1 MSTVYELFRSAS
13 GYTSPYFVVDSTGNL
28 ITQTITV
35 TGSRLELT
43 PNSYIG
49 SSGDLLLSRTT
60 LGSSV
65 VNILG
70 TLTGLTVAG
79 TVSLAGVGNVT
90 LSPTGTVTLS
100 PTGTVTMSPSVTGN
114 INNINIGPT
123 TAATGRFSTLSV
135 TASAAINPSG
145 NVTVSPTGSVTVSP
159 SGAVTV
165 GTVGVA
171 TNLTG
176 QISAVTANQTITF
189 SPTGTGTLI
198 VNPTVTG
205 NINNVAIGA
214 TTASTGRFT
223 SASATAPDEKW
234 NSNTAQLATK
244 RYVENS
250 IMFAYFT
257 GR

>member
-43 PNSYIG
+43 PGSYVS
-49 SSGDLLLSRTT
+49 SSGNLLLSQTT
-60 LGSSV
+60 LGESV

-70 TLTGLTVAG
+70 TLTGLSVAG
-79 TVSLAGVGNVT
+79 AVSLAGTGNIT
-90 LSPTGTVTLS
+90 LNPTGTVTLS
-100 PTGTVTMSPSVTGN
+100 PTGTVTMAPSVTGN
-114 INNINIGPT
+114 INNINIGAT
-123 TAATGRFSTLSV
+123 TAATGRFSTLSA
-135 TASAAINPSG
+135 TTSAAINPTG
-145 NVTVSPTGSVTVSP
+145 NVTVSPGGSVTISP
-159 SGAVTV
+159 VGSLTAGTAGAI
-165 GTVGVA
+165 
-171 TNLTG
+171 TNLIG
-176 QISAVTANQTITF
+176 NVSATTANQTITF
-189 SPTGTGTLI
+189 SPTGTGTI
-198 VNPTVTG
+198 TVNPSTTG
-205 NINNVAIGA
+205 AIDNVAIGT

-223 SASATAPDEKW
+223 SASATAPDEIW
-234 NSNTAQLATK
+234 NSNRSQLATK

>member
-43 PNSYIG
+43 QGSYIG

-70 TLTGLTVAG
+70 TLTGLNVAG
-79 TVSLAGVGNVT
+79 TVSLAGTGNVT
-90 LSPTGTVTLS
+90 LSPTGTVALS

-114 INNINIGPT
+114 INNTNIGAT
-123 TAATGRFSTLSV
+123 TSATGRFSTLSV
-135 TASAAINPSG
+135 TDSATI
-145 NVTVSPTGSVTVSP
+145 SPTGSVTVSP
-159 SGAVTV
+159 GGSVTV
-165 GTVGVA
+165 SPTGSITFGTAGVA
-171 TNLTG
+171 TNLIG
-176 QISAVTANQTITF
+176 QISATATNQTITF
-189 SPTGTGTLI
+189 SPTGTGTI
-198 VNPTVTG
+198 TVNPAVTG
-205 NINNVAIGA
+205 TINNTAVGA

-223 SASATAPDEKW
+223 SATVTAPDEKW
-234 NSNTAQLATK
+234 NSNPSQLATK

>member
-35 TGSRLELT
+35 AGSRLELT
-43 PNSYIG
+43 TGSYIG
-49 SSGDLLLSRTT
+49 TSGDLLLSRTT
-60 LGSSV
+60 LGPSV

-70 TLTGLTVAG
+70 ILTGLTVAG
-79 TVSLAGVGNVT
+79 TVSLAGTGNVT
-90 LSPTGTVTLS
+90 LSPTGTVTVS

-114 INNINIGPT
+114 INNINIGAT

-135 TASAAINPSG
+135 TDSASINPTG
-145 NVTVSPTGSVTVSP
+145 NVTVSPTG
-159 SGAVTV
+159 AVTISPIGSTTL
-165 GTVGVA
+165 GTAGVA
-171 TNLTG
+171 TNLVG
-176 QISAVTANQTITF
+176 QISATTNNQTISF
-189 SPTGTGTLI
+189 SPTGTGTII
-198 VNPTVTG
+198 VNPATTG
-205 NINNVAIGA
+205 AIDNVAVGA

-223 SASATAPDEKW
+223 SATVTAPDENW
-234 NSNTAQLATK
+234 NSNRSQLATK

-250 IMFAYFT
+250 IMFSYFT

>member
-28 ITQTITV
+28 ITQTITI

-43 PNSYIG
+43 PGSYVS
-49 SSGDLLLSRTT
+49 SSGELLLSQTT
-60 LGSSV
+60 LGTSV

-70 TLTGLTVAG
+70 TLTGLSVAG
-79 TVSLAGVGNVT
+79 TVNLAGVGNVT

-100 PTGTVTMSPSVTGN
+100 PTGAVTMNPSVTGN
-114 INNINIGPT
+114 INNINIGAT
-123 TAATGRFSTLSV
+123 TSATGRFSTLSV

-145 NVTVSPTGSVTVSP
+145 AVTISPTGAVTISP
-159 SGAVTV
+159 ASAVTV
-165 GTVGVA
+165 GTAGVA

-176 QISAVTANQTITF
+176 HVSAVTANQTITF
-189 SPTGTGTLI
+189 SPTGTGTVT
-198 VNPTVTG
+198 VNPGTTG
-205 NINNVAIGA
+205 AIDNVAIGA
-214 TTASTGRFT
+214 TTSATGRFT

-234 NSNTAQLATK
+234 NSNPAQLATK

-250 IMFAYFT
+250 IMFSYFT

>member
-28 ITQTITV
+28 ITQTITI

-43 PNSYIG
+43 PGSYVS
-49 SSGDLLLSRTT
+49 SSGNLLLSQTT

-70 TLTGLTVAG
+70 TLTGLNVAG
-79 TVSLAGVGNVT
+79 AVSLAGTGNIT
-90 LSPTGTVTLS
+90 LNPTGAVTIS
-100 PTGTVTMSPSVTGN
+100 PIGTVIMSPSVTGN
-114 INNINIGPT
+114 INNINIGAT
-123 TAATGRFSTLSV
+123 TAATGRFSELSV

-145 NVTVSPTGSVTVSP
+145 NVTINPTGTATISP
-159 SGAVTV
+159 V
-165 GTVGVA
+165 GTLTAGTAGVA
-171 TNLTG
+171 TLLTG
-176 QISAVTANQTITF
+176 NISATTANQTITL
-189 SPTGTGTLI
+189 SPTGTGTI
-198 VNPTVTG
+198 TVNPSTTG
-205 NINNVAIGA
+205 AIDNVAVGT

-223 SASATAPDEKW
+223 SASATAPDEMW
-234 NSNTAQLATK
+234 NSNRSQLATK

-250 IMFAYFT
+250 IMFSYFT

>member
-100 PTGTVTMSPSVTGN
+100 PTGTVTMNPSVTGN
-114 INNINIGPT
+114 INNINIGAT
-123 TAATGRFSTLSV
+123 TAATGRFSTLSA
-135 TASAAINPSG
+135 TTSASINPTG
-145 NVTVSPTGSVTVSP
+145 NVTVSPTGAVTISP
-159 SGAVTV
+159 SGSTTI
-165 GTVGVA
+165 GTAGVA
-171 TNLTG
+171 TNLVG
-176 QISAVTANQTITF
+176 QISATTNNQTISF
-189 SPTGTGTLI
+189 SPTGTGTII
-198 VNPTVTG
+198 VNPATTG
-205 NINNVAIGA
+205 AIDNVAVGA

-223 SASATAPDEKW
+223 SATVTAPDEKW
-234 NSNTAQLATK
+234 NSNTSQLATK

-250 IMFAYFT
+250 IMFSYFT